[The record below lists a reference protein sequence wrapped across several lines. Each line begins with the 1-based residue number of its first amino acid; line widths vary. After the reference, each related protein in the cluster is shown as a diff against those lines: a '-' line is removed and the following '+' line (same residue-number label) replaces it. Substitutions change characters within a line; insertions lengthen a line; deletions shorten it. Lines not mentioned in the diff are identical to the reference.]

1 MGLGPWHV
9 VDSYAL
15 TFQKEVF
22 SDPLSS
28 FSAPKERYRP
38 ISGDHFTTIR
48 PSNSIHTMDRAHYH
62 KYGAPIYLL
71 NQPDQASDLTS
82 DVTISFWKYVGFLLR
97 SWSHGNRSKTS

>member
-22 SDPLSS
+22 SDPDILFSS
-28 FSAPKERYRP
+28 PKRAVAADFIGTCDNY
-38 ISGDHFTTIR
+38 SLLYQVLAMT
-48 PSNSIHTMDRAHYH
+48 RAHYH